1 MWYPGL
7 VNFVTA
13 VAYLFCLALPT
24 AFTQPGVHLLPG
36 PCTTDLVVREAG
48 AGLVGGVAV
57 AGRCHHGRDL
67 GGRRSREW
75 RRRRRHV
82 RLLDARAQL
91 LELDTPADKK
101 DKISENLR
109 EICDPSTY

>member
-1 MWYPGL
+1 MKL
-7 VNFVTA
+7 VPA
-13 VAYLFCLALPT
+13 VAYHFCLVLIAAL
-24 AFTQPGVHLLPG
+24 TQPGDHLLPG

-67 GGRRSREW
+67 GGGRSREG

-91 LELDTPADKK
+91 LELNSSAEVTNTNDTCNQKLVIQGWGVSD
-101 DKISENLR
+101 
-109 EICDPSTY
+109 TV

>member
-1 MWYPGL
+1 MRSPGL

-24 AFTQPGVHLLPG
+24 AFTQPGAHLLPG

-57 AGRCHHGRDL
+57 AGRHGHDL
-67 GGRRSREW
+67 GWRSREG

-109 EICDPSTY
+109 ENL